1 MFSSC
6 LKHNRT
12 GQCQAGLR
20 DPGVIDIQSRVST
33 MSVYLKGVL
42 CYSVCVWIVL
52 NWGGVIGVV
61 AAEGT
66 STSISYQNRLVK
78 PSLVEDNSGRNDG
91 SRRDPF
97 KRIPTPRLSTP
108 KVKTPSDK
116 ESKIV
121 PLLDNPDWRL
131 LGVIH
136 GRDGRQAIIQVSPSK
151 RVLVQTGSELARSGW
166 TIKTIS
172 EEEVLLEHLSSA
184 ASLKGPSSARTFILS
199 FPTIQ

>member
-6 LKHNRT
+6 LEHNRT
-12 GQCQAGLR
+12 DQCQAGLR
-20 DPGVIDIQSRVST
+20 DPGGIDIRRKVST
-33 MSVYLKGVL
+33 MSAYLRRFAG
-42 CYSVCVWIVL
+42 YSVCVWIVL
-52 NWGGVIGVV
+52 NLGGVMGVV

-66 STSISYQNRLVK
+66 SSSTSYQNRLVR
-78 PSLVEDNSGRNDG
+78 PSLVEDHSRRTDG

-97 KRIPTPRLSTP
+97 KRIPQPRLSTP
-108 KVKTPSDK
+108 KVTTPSDK
-116 ESKIV
+116 DSKVV

-136 GRDGRQAIIQVSPSK
+136 GRDGHQAIIQVSPSK
-151 RVLVQTGSELARSGW
+151 RVLVQTGSELALSGW

-172 EEEVLLEHLSSA
+172 EEEVLLEYLSSA
-184 ASLKGPSSARTFILS
+184 ASLKGASLPKTFILS

>member
-6 LKHNRT
+6 LRHNRT
-12 GQCQAGLR
+12 DQCQAGLR
-20 DPGVIDIQSRVST
+20 DPGVIDIRSRVST
-33 MSVYLKGVL
+33 MSAYLRGFV

-52 NWGGVIGVV
+52 NLGGEMGVV

-66 STSISYQNRLVK
+66 SSSTSYLNRLVS
-78 PSLVEDNSGRNDG
+78 PSLVEDNSRRNDG

-97 KRIPTPRLSTP
+97 KRLPQRRLATP
-108 KVKTPSDK
+108 KVTTPSDK
-116 ESKIV
+116 VSKIV
-121 PLLDNPDWRL
+121 PLVNNPDWRL
-131 LGVIH
+131 LGVMH
-136 GRDGRQAIIQVSPSK
+136 GRDGHQAIIQVSPSK

-172 EEEVLLEHLSSA
+172 EEEVLLEYLSSA
-184 ASLKGPSSARTFILS
+184 APLKGASPPKTFILS